1 MKLRFSKNAFL
12 DYFAIL
18 LILLASKS
26 SYSLYAPTFFVGL
39 FFVFSLIYKEFHQH
53 SFKLNSSLKF
63 IVALYILY
71 IFNSFYYNSFRLT
84 FFIYPLGTFL
94 IISNIS
100 LNSFRTKLFN
110 LVFLLALS
118 SIIAYFAMIFNI
130 ITPTTT
136 TVSNQSSLWHFYG
149 FNFISP
155 DNWYFKHRNSGIYHE
170 PGAFQ
175 IILNFALLFSLTSK
189 SSFQQIS
196 HYRTKFVI
204 ILIALVLTKS
214 TNAYIS
220 TMLIL
225 LYSFKENIARNKH
238 LFIPMILLS
247 IALIYYV
254 VTSEIILDKISNR
267 DSENSSFF
275 IRANDNFACLRMF
288 AENPLLGVGNG
299 SLYESLSSKYGN
311 VTASNGILAELAR
324 LGIFWGILYFS
335 YFFKGINK
343 ITQYKKSFMFFFAF
357 ICILVLANEDMM
369 GYPIAYIMTL
379 QFKSYLDVGNEKN
392 SYIPESTNSAQ
403 KIN

>member
-1 MKLRFSKNAFL
+1 
-12 DYFAIL
+12 
-18 LILLASKS
+18 
-26 SYSLYAPTFFVGL
+26 
-39 FFVFSLIYKEFHQH
+39 
-53 SFKLNSSLKF
+53 
-63 IVALYILY
+63 
-71 IFNSFYYNSFRLT
+71 
-84 FFIYPLGTFL
+84 
-94 IISNIS
+94 
-100 LNSFRTKLFN
+100 
-110 LVFLLALS
+110 
-118 SIIAYFAMIFNI
+118 
-130 ITPTTT
+130 
-136 TVSNQSSLWHFYG
+136 
-149 FNFISP
+149 
-155 DNWYFKHRNSGIYHE
+155 
-170 PGAFQ
+170 
-175 IILNFALLFSLTSK
+175 
-189 SSFQQIS
+189 
-196 HYRTKFVI
+196 
-204 ILIALVLTKS
+204 
-214 TNAYIS
+214 
-220 TMLIL
+220 MLIL